1 MIKLV
6 CFNKKIEL
14 VGAIN
19 SQLCSINI
27 YHEPM
32 RSSIGRVRLI
42 QQRWSSLTQ
51 QLQGFGGVRQLASTA
66 TTSTNPTSS
75 SPTTLPIKR
84 VVMFP
89 GQGAQRVGMTCDT
102 LFALKRM
109 NAAYVG
115 GYDMI

>member
-1 MIKLV
+1 
-6 CFNKKIEL
+6 
-14 VGAIN
+14 
-19 SQLCSINI
+19 
-27 YHEPM
+27 M
-32 RSSIGRVRLI
+32 RSSIGRVI

-51 QLQGFGGVRQLASTA
+51 QLQGFGGVRQLAST
-66 TTSTNPTSS
+66 TSTNPTSS
-75 SPTTLPIKR
+75 SPLPIKR
-84 VVMFP
+84 VAMFP